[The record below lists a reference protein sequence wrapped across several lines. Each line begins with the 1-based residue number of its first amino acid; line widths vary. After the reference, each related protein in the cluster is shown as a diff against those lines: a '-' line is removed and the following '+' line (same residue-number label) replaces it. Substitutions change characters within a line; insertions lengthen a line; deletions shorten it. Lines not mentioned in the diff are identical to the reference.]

1 MSVFKITFSPTGGT
15 QKVADIL
22 AAEFAPTSK
31 TVDLLDDIRETVFSA
46 DDICVIAMPAFSGR
60 VPSVCE
66 QRMEKLQGNG
76 ARAILVAVF
85 GNRAI
90 DDTLLDMKEL
100 ALAAGFIPVAAIE
113 AVAEHSILRKF
124 GAGRPDGGDVGEL
137 KNFAQKIKAAM
148 ETGAVSADLA
158 VPGNIPHKQ
167 RTNGAMKPYGGATCN
182 SCGLCVWRCPVR
194 AIPKDEPQNVD
205 KEKCISCLHCIAI
218 CPRSARHLAP
228 ELLAASEEKMA
239 PLLSGRKENKLYL

>member
-22 AAEFAPTSK
+22 AAELAQTSK
-31 TVDLLDDIRETVFSA
+31 TVDLLDDVRETSFSTE
-46 DDICVIAMPAFSGR
+46 DICVIAMPAFGGR

-66 QRMEKLQGNG
+66 QRMEKLRGNG
-76 ARAILVAVF
+76 AKAILVAVF

-90 DDTLLDMKEL
+90 DDTLLEMKEL
-100 ALAAGFIPVAAIE
+100 ALAAGFVPAAGIE

-124 GAGRPDGGDVGEL
+124 GTGRPDAEDTARL
-137 KNFAQKIKAAM
+137 QSFAQKIK
-148 ETGAVSADLA
+148 EVLESGNISADLS
-158 VPGNIPHKQ
+158 VSGNTPHKE
-167 RTNGAMKPYGGATCN
+167 RSNGPMKPYGGGTCN

-194 AIPKDEPQNVD
+194 AIPADDPKSVD
-205 KEKCISCLHCIAI
+205 KEKCISCLHCIAV
-218 CPRSARHLAP
+218 CPRAARHLDP

>member
-1 MSVFKITFSPTGGT
+1 MSVYKITFSPTGGT

-22 AAEFAPTSK
+22 ASEFAPMSK
-31 TVDLLDDIRETVFSA
+31 TVDLLDDIREMSFLA
-46 DDICVIAMPAFSGR
+46 DDICVIAMPAFGGR
-60 VPSVCE
+60 VPSICE
-66 QRMEKLQGNG
+66 QRMEKLKGNG
-76 ARAILVAVF
+76 ARVILTAVF

-113 AVAEHSILRKF
+113 AVAEHSIFRKF
-124 GAGRPDGGDVGEL
+124 GAGRPDGEDTAEL
-137 KNFAQKIKAAM
+137 KSFAQKIKTVL
-148 ETGAVSADLA
+148 ETGTVPIDLE
-158 VPGNIPHKQ
+158 VPGNTPHKE
-167 RTNGAMKPYGGATCN
+167 RKSGSMMPYGGAACN

-194 AIPKDEPQNVD
+194 AIPKDDPKNVD
-205 KEKCISCLHCIAI
+205 KEKCISCLRCIAV

-239 PLLSGRKENKLYL
+239 PLLSERKENKLYL

>member
-1 MSVFKITFSPTGGT
+1 MSVYKITFSPTGGT
-15 QKVADIL
+15 QKIANIL
-22 AAEFAPTSK
+22 AAELSKTSK
-31 TVDLLDDIRETVFSA
+31 TVDLLDDIRETSFSV

-60 VPSVCE
+60 VPSICE

-100 ALAAGFIPVAAIE
+100 AVAAGFVPVAAIE

-124 GAGRPDGGDVGEL
+124 GAGRPDGEDTAEL
-137 KNFAQKIKAAM
+137 KSFAQQIKAVM

-158 VPGNIPHKQ
+158 VPGNIPHKE
-167 RTNGAMKPYGGATCN
+167 RANGPMKPYGGATCN

-194 AIPKDEPQNVD
+194 AIPKDDPRSVD
-205 KEKCISCLHCIAI
+205 KEKCISCLHCMAI
-218 CPRSARHLAP
+218 CPRAARHLAP
-228 ELLAASEEKMA
+228 ELLAASEAKMA
-239 PLLSGRKENKLYL
+239 PVLSGRKENRLYL

>member
-1 MSVFKITFSPTGGT
+1 MSVYKITFSPTGGT

-22 AAEFAPTSK
+22 AGEFAQTSK
-31 TVDLLDDIRETVFSA
+31 TVDLLDDIRETTFSA

-76 ARAILVAVF
+76 AGAILVAVF

-100 ALAAGFIPVAAIE
+100 ALAAGFVPVAAIE

-124 GAGRPDGGDVGEL
+124 GAGRPDREDVAEL
-137 KNFAQKIKAAM
+137 KSFAQKIKVAV
-148 ETGAVSADLA
+148 ETGTVSADLI
-158 VPGNIPHKQ
+158 VPGNIPHKE
-167 RTNGAMKPYGGATCN
+167 RTPGHMKPYGGATCN

-194 AIPKDEPQNVD
+194 AIPKDDPRSVD
-205 KEKCISCLHCIAI
+205 KEKCISCLHCMAI
-218 CPRSARHLAP
+218 CPRAARHLAP
-228 ELLAASEEKMA
+228 ELLAASEAKMA
-239 PLLSGRKENKLYL
+239 PLLSGRKENRLYL